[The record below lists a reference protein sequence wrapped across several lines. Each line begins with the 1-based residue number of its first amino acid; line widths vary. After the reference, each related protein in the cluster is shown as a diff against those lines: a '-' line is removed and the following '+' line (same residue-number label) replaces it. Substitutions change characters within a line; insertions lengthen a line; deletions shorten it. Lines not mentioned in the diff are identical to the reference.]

1 MSVQKIIEQIWD
13 SRNFDVGGGAAS
25 SIAGSMAAGLGGMV
39 ARLSIGKDHGL
50 EDAGYESI
58 ADELDSLCRELI
70 SGAVEDEQ
78 AFLGIRAAFA
88 LPKGTEEEKKQ
99 RRDAVEKAAVTAAEV
114 PLENGKRAARILDLC
129 RTLVGRSNPSAM
141 SDLEVGI
148 MLAVAAV
155 KGCALNIDANLPLI
169 RSPEKHDPQKESSA
183 CLKSTAGEMTREH

>member
-78 AFLGIRAAFA
+78 AFPGIRAAFA
-88 LPKGTEEEKKQ
+88 LP
-99 RRDAVEKAAVTAAEV
+99 
-114 PLENGKRAARILDLC
+114 
-129 RTLVGRSNPSAM
+129 
-141 SDLEVGI
+141 
-148 MLAVAAV
+148 
-155 KGCALNIDANLPLI
+155 
-169 RSPEKHDPQKESSA
+169 
-183 CLKSTAGEMTREH
+183 